1 MEYLDQKNVKSAV
14 KVLQNEEILALP
26 TETVYGLGVIYDSLE
41 AFERLVKVKQR
52 KPDKPFTLMLSCI
65 EDIKNYDRDTFE
77 KYFGYDYELVD
88 RELVE

>member
-1 MEYLDQKNVKSAV
+1 MKIIVIRVDDEYLPAVAKNYKAAIR
-14 KVLQNEEILALP
+14 LLIDEGWIDEGTEIWIDEEDKFI
-26 TETVYGLGVIYDSLE
+26 TIEE
-41 AFERLVKVKQR
+41 AGIK
-52 KPDKPFTLMLSCI
+52 I

>member
-1 MEYLDQKNVKSAV
+1 MKVIVIRVADVYLPAV
-14 KVLQNEEILALP
+14 AKDYKAAIRFLIDEEWIDEG
-26 TETVYGLGVIYDSLE
+26 TEIWIDEEDKFITIQE
-41 AFERLVKVKQR
+41 AGIKL
-52 KPDKPFTLMLSCI
+52 

>member
-1 MEYLDQKNVKSAV
+1 MEVIVIRRVDDECIPAV
-14 KVLQNEEILALP
+14 AKDYKAAIRFLIDEGWIDRETEIWIDEE
-26 TETVYGLGVIYDSLE
+26 
-41 AFERLVKVKQR
+41 
-52 KPDKPFTLMLSCI
+52 DKYVTIKKAGIKL